1 MDKQKFRNSL
11 RLKAIIAVFFVLLL
25 SSSFITWLNYLNAR
39 QVIMSTMNT
48 SAAQTVKINAY
59 QLSTWIQT
67 RLAEVTVIANT
78 KEVKSMDFE
87 IAMAYLNKEQERL
100 KDEYSTMGLCDT
112 SGQLVLQDG
121 KGGTFPIDI
130 HTEDSFPQIMNG
142 KSIISNPFVDKADES
157 RHIITA
163 EVPVTD
169 DNGKVVGLVS
179 GASPINTVF
188 ETNTKFHLGKTDKVF
203 IIDKN
208 GLVLSHPQKEMVLKY
223 NMLMDGNEVYNKAI
237 GNLIDLKSG
246 SQTVKVNRE
255 DRIVFAEAVPATDW
269 FMLLDVPVKE
279 YTSSLNSMLKV
290 ALGTTAAFVIL
301 IIILVIIILNKF
313 FFRVNSVASKI
324 DEIAV
329 GGGDLTKRIN
339 EKNKDEIGQLANN
352 FNRMQ
357 DSLKSIISI
366 VIQESRKV
374 QQNISVVENNMDKL
388 NEKIENVSVTT
399 EQMSAGMEQTAASAE
414 QMSATSNEIE
424 SAVGSISRKAQEGAI
439 SAVDISKRAEK
450 LSNSALES
458 QKKAIQTTAQV
469 NEKLREAIEQSKA
482 IEKID
487 VLSDSIL
494 QITSQTNLL
503 ALNAA
508 IEAARAGEAGKGFA
522 VVADEIRKL
531 AENSKNTVNEIQNV
545 TKQVIFSV
553 ENLVQG
559 SQQVLNYIETNVM
572 KDYELM
578 VETGEQ
584 YFNDAEKFNILASD
598 LSATSEELAASLES
612 IMKGITEIAKANSES
627 AEGTHNIVQNVT
639 VVVRN
644 VNEIIAMVDQTRDS
658 SEKLIGMVDKFKV

>member
-39 QVIMSTMNT
+39 QVIMQTMNT

-59 QLSTWIQT
+59 QLSTWVQT

-78 KEVKSMDFE
+78 KEVKSMDFT
-87 IAMAYLNKEQERL
+87 IAMAYLNKEQQRL
-100 KDEYSTMGLCDT
+100 KNEYSTLGLCDT
-112 SGQLVLQDG
+112 TGQLVLQDG

-130 HTEDSFPQIMNG
+130 HTEESFPQIMKG
-142 KSIISNPFVDKADES
+142 ESVISNPFVDKADES
-157 RHIITA
+157 RNIITA

-169 DNGKVVGLVS
+169 ENGKVVGLVS
-179 GASPINTVF
+179 GASPINTAF

-208 GLVLSHPQKEMVLKY
+208 GLVLSHPQKDMVLKY
-223 NMLMDGNEVYNKAI
+223 NMLKDGNEAYDQAVK
-237 GNLIDLKSG
+237 NLINLKSG
-246 SQTVKVNRE
+246 SQTVEVNGE
-255 DRIVFAEAVPATDW
+255 DRIIFSEAVPATDW

-279 YTSSLNSMLKV
+279 YTSSLNEMLKV
-290 ALGTTAAFVIL
+290 AYGTTGAFVVL
-301 IIILVIIILNKF
+301 IIILAIILFNKL
-313 FFRVNSVASKI
+313 FFRINRIASKI
-324 DEIAV
+324 NEIAV

-339 EKNKDEIGQLANN
+339 EKNKDEISRLAGS

-357 DSLKSIISI
+357 DSLKSIISV
-366 VIQESRKV
+366 VIQESRMV

-399 EQMSAGMEQTAASAE
+399 EQMSAGMEQTAAAAE
-414 QMSATSNEIE
+414 QMSATSNEIV
-424 SAVGSISRKAQEGAI
+424 SAVGSISRKAQEGAV
-439 SAVDISKRAEK
+439 SAVDISKRAER

-458 QKKAIQTTAQV
+458 QKTAILTTSQV
-469 NEKLREAIEQSKA
+469 NETLREAIEQSKA

-531 AENSKNTVNEIQNV
+531 AENSKDTVNEIQNV

-559 SQQVLNYIETNVM
+559 SQQVLSYIETNVM
-572 KDYELM
+572 KDYDLM

-584 YFNDAEKFNILASD
+584 YFNDAEKFSSMAGD
-598 LSATSEELAASLES
+598 LSATAEELAASLEN
-612 IMKGITEIAKANSES
+612 IMQGINEIARANSES
-627 AEGTHNIVQNVT
+627 AEGTHNIARNISI
-639 VVVRN
+639 VVRS
-644 VNEIIAMVDQTRDS
+644 VNEIIAMVDRTRES
-658 SEKLIGMVDKFKV
+658 SEKLIAMVDKFKV